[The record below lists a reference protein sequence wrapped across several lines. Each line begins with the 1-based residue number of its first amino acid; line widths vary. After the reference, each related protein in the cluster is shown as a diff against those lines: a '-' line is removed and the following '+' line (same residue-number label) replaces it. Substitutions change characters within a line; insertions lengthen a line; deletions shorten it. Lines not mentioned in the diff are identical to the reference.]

1 MPVSVGGPDLFF
13 SYQKNGEKYSCYF
26 CGGIFTKLWF
36 LSSRCLFMGTAG
48 EMILGQADCQTQ
60 HDCCYI
66 LHLKLLMLRPNDNC
80 KIKLLFLKFRLKF
93 SNRLIKLLRFK
104 KRGNAKQVC
113 NGKWTGCDL
122 TSHRWL
128 WNSAWKCHVSTPC
141 PYFVKFVAA
150 LCANTYLYTKFSW
163 ILLFQFGTL
172 LTLKRNQLLLRIFFC
187 A

>member
-36 LSSRCLFMGTAG
+36 RSPRCLFMGSAR

-80 KIKLLFLKFRLKF
+80 QIKLLFLKFRLKS

-104 KRGNAKQVC
+104 REGMLSRCAMGNELAVT
-113 NGKWTGCDL
+113 WLPTGGC
-122 TSHRWL
+122 
-128 WNSAWKCHVSTPC
+128 
-141 PYFVKFVAA
+141 
-150 LCANTYLYTKFSW
+150 
-163 ILLFQFGTL
+163 GTL
-172 LTLKRNQLLLRIFFC
+172 LGNVMFPLPVLILSNL
-187 A
+187 